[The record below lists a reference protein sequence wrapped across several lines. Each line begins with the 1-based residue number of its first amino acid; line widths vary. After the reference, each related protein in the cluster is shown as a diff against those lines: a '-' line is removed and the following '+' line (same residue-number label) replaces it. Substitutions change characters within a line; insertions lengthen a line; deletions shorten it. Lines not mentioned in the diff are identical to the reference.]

1 MERSCSMQEPARS
14 MSCKALAP
22 AITHL
27 SPQRPRSQSPKAS
40 GMAQHGNVPCEQQP
54 WTAESRSQSERV
66 LGRGD
71 LARPVEEPAERSGL
85 VTGAREQASLVDP
98 LPAGVTHG
106 EEQLRR
112 TADPSDEG
120 AINLETSRHS
130 AAPAVEAGTR
140 QQGNGEVPTC
150 AEPMP
155 SLSLAEL
162 SSLIQREKYQ
172 RLQCRDLASQVRAL
186 LLSSGVSRRLI
197 RCIQSAYRS
206 LVNRYRTDQKD
217 DFVTVYNAL
226 VDLHGCCDSPLWT
239 RSPTPR
245 SQTVD
250 AAEPWPMPS
259 PSWIANLPSESQ
271 EIVVGFMSK
280 IRTEPGFLARRIAS
294 LPPSELSAIIFPH
307 QSPSVVESI
316 IHSHSL
322 GKAQTSRTS
331 NSSAYVS
338 FGVDHLRHLQRC
350 DRLSSLL
357 YTVFDDSSELGSH
370 EDIRRSDVW
379 STACAS
385 VLVGANRGSDRFV
398 ETVLD
403 IWASL
408 RAWEIKPQLEVFL
421 LKLLQ
426 DGASLLEPPNSQR
439 TGFNEPVVTT
449 TIPEFF
455 DQALDAFF
463 KLLGARST
471 HGSLP
476 GGVLDFV
483 RAILRKIKDPEQAR
497 KARNDIILGWC
508 FSKFFYRVITYPESQ
523 GICTN
528 YHITDSLRQRILKEL
543 AIRVQKQVSDVVSP
557 WKHTGPVV
565 PGMRTQI
572 EQFIDLFDV
581 DASAEPQP
589 SFFTSSR
596 EEQDP
601 GPQSYLLI
609 SPSDFATMVQ
619 ALFPDAQSLSDL
631 SYNSVFDPME
641 SSASFFTASSIRTSD
656 TSDPQSALNSST
668 AASISG
674 TSMTSNT
681 ISNVAPVDEAGQ
693 ALPGPTTDC
702 SENAKHGVSENDD
715 NYGQK
720 LRTLCDGL
728 WHLVGS
734 ATPAGSCHPAAE
746 DWAVVYIEC
755 DGGLSLNESYNLEGH
770 VDSEHNTDLATDDDL
785 AKDYE
790 LVKEATAR
798 LVDDRYLHHHVL
810 TERRLRVISVRDPQG
825 IQRPEFSTFGRSLN
839 AVAADRSSHEF
850 GGMLPRPEQ
859 SEGSAESGT
868 TDESGPALAAMFGK
882 AFDSSQARYDFQSA
896 QFWWRSQ
903 RAVRVLLTKSSASTQ
918 SNHLLTQIA
927 QDFETKA
934 RKWRASIEQSNS
946 VLLRLTALKHDQGSI
961 LRGLELESKALRDK
975 MWYFSEVIHSSRYDD
990 AKKVTLALRA
1000 MANPTRGRQRHSGLS
1015 SWARHRL
1022 KSSIGHDRTD
1032 GQILEAMT
1040 VPADHGGPMK
1050 LGDEQVE
1057 LTTKWLT
1064 ERSIENFCKG
1074 EERIHRFC
1082 FEIQK
1087 CVNRLTGDSLLK
1099 SPDLWSSSLYTQEKR
1114 IFDRGSREV
1123 HTQLDSQAGLGS
1135 NRSSTSQ
1142 LNSNPSFQFPWTAP
1156 RSTNADTLN
1165 YGIGNT
1171 GSRKP
1176 GARSR
1181 EPVPLWSHNLDTLPP
1196 LSPGMRSKPPTTPH
1210 GTGMPAPG
1218 IVEAQPAGFGKRAFL
1233 DTLKQTLTSLLISD
1247 LGNLNWVQGSETD
1260 SWISEDD
1267 GQAYTNTLIDS
1278 VCTGTSTHGNG
1289 TSTTLMH
1296 GERLPEAI
1304 IRPGVTGANQLASE
1318 STPHK
1323 HWSFG
1328 TLQEAPVT
1336 NEHTETNDTK
1346 PAGGGEN
1353 TLESPFPYHD
1363 AFKKLLTRFSASP
1376 DPHIKLQMLYELEI
1390 LTSSWSQT
1398 SNPVDPNNHAKSS
1411 ISNTT
1416 RRAGVRGIG
1425 VPRTKATRIEE
1436 VMANCEERRAN
1447 TLQSGPTRLSVS
1459 SKDKCEDPSGSGTVL
1474 QSIFDDPSLRP
1485 RTLFRDLQYIA
1496 AFVPPSILDHTPRGK
1511 AFWDVGLA
1519 ALALKEDHC
1528 KAKIRLAD
1536 QIVAYHWKPD
1546 DNASQ
1551 RRESAQP
1558 NSPNQPDPHATPDS
1572 GEIPAH
1578 SFCDEELAKYTR
1590 SSAATMYTIAAKEGF
1605 PSAARE
1611 LGLFYLANPELVE
1624 PRITLLPLSK
1634 PKDVFQPVL
1643 LALDKKNR
1651 EVNGSSS
1658 VTEGLDPL
1666 IFSVA
1671 FHWMEVAANGGDKD
1685 ARTFLKNNSNLSA
1698 GR

>member
-1 MERSCSMQEPARS
+1 M
-14 MSCKALAP
+14 
-22 AITHL
+22 
-27 SPQRPRSQSPKAS
+27 
-40 GMAQHGNVPCEQQP
+40 
-54 WTAESRSQSERV
+54 
-66 LGRGD
+66 
-71 LARPVEEPAERSGL
+71 
-85 VTGAREQASLVDP
+85 
-98 LPAGVTHG
+98 
-106 EEQLRR
+106 
-112 TADPSDEG
+112 
-120 AINLETSRHS
+120 
-130 AAPAVEAGTR
+130 
-140 QQGNGEVPTC
+140 
-150 AEPMP
+150 
-155 SLSLAEL
+155 
-162 SSLIQREKYQ
+162 
-172 RLQCRDLASQVRAL
+172 
-186 LLSSGVSRRLI
+186 
-197 RCIQSAYRS
+197 
-206 LVNRYRTDQKD
+206 
-217 DFVTVYNAL
+217 
-226 VDLHGCCDSPLWT
+226 
-239 RSPTPR
+239 
-245 SQTVD
+245 
-250 AAEPWPMPS
+250 
-259 PSWIANLPSESQ
+259 
-271 EIVVGFMSK
+271 
-280 IRTEPGFLARRIAS
+280 
-294 LPPSELSAIIFPH
+294 
-307 QSPSVVESI
+307 
-316 IHSHSL
+316 
-322 GKAQTSRTS
+322 
-331 NSSAYVS
+331 
-338 FGVDHLRHLQRC
+338 
-350 DRLSSLL
+350 
-357 YTVFDDSSELGSH
+357 
-370 EDIRRSDVW
+370 
-379 STACAS
+379 
-385 VLVGANRGSDRFV
+385 
-398 ETVLD
+398 
-403 IWASL
+403 
-408 RAWEIKPQLEVFL
+408 
-421 LKLLQ
+421 
-426 DGASLLEPPNSQR
+426 
-439 TGFNEPVVTT
+439 
-449 TIPEFF
+449 
-455 DQALDAFF
+455 
-463 KLLGARST
+463 
-471 HGSLP
+471 
-476 GGVLDFV
+476 
-483 RAILRKIKDPEQAR
+483 
-497 KARNDIILGWC
+497 
-508 FSKFFYRVITYPESQ
+508 
-523 GICTN
+523 
-528 YHITDSLRQRILKEL
+528 KEL
-543 AIRVQKQVSDVVSP
+543 AVRVQNQVSDIVSP
-557 WKHTGPVV
+557 WYGDQCALSGCGAKSTANRKHTGPVV
-565 PGMRTQI
+565 PGVRTQV

-581 DASAEPQP
+581 DGSAEPQP
-589 SFFTSSR
+589 PFSTSSR

-601 GPQSYLLI
+601 GPQPYLLI

-619 ALFPDAQSLSDL
+619 ALYPDAQSLSDL

-641 SSASFFTASSIRTSD
+641 SSASFFTVSSIRTSD

-693 ALPGPTTDC
+693 AVPGPTADC
-702 SENAKHGVSENDD
+702 SENSKHESLENDD
-715 NYGQK
+715 NYGQQ
-720 LRTLCDGL
+720 LRMLCDDL

-734 ATPAGSCHPAAE
+734 ARPEGSCHPAAE
-746 DWAVVYIEC
+746 AWAVLYVEC
-755 DGGLSLNESYNLEGH
+755 DGGLSLSESYNLEGH
-770 VDSEHNTDLATDDDL
+770 VDSEHNTDLDTGGDL

-798 LVDDRYLHHHVL
+798 LVDDRYLHPHVL
-810 TERRLRVISVRDPQG
+810 TERWLHVISARDAQG
-825 IQRPEFSTFGRSLN
+825 VQRPDFSTLGRSLN
-839 AVAADRSSHEF
+839 AVAADLSSPEF
-850 GGMLPRPEQ
+850 GGVLPRPEQ
-859 SEGSAESGT
+859 SQGSAESGT
-868 TDESGPALAAMFGK
+868 VDGSGPALAAMFGK

-903 RAVRVLLTKSSASTQ
+903 RAVRVLLTKSSDSTQ
-918 SNHLLTQIA
+918 PNHLVTQIA

-934 RKWRASIEQSNS
+934 RKWGVSIEQSNS
-946 VLLRLTALKHDQGSI
+946 VLLRLNVLKHDQGSI
-961 LRGLELESKALRDK
+961 LRSLELESKALRDR

-990 AKKVTLALRA
+990 ARKVTLALRA
-1000 MANPTRGRQRHSGLS
+1000 MANPTRGRQRNSGLS

-1022 KSSIGHDRTD
+1022 KSSIGLDRTD
-1032 GQILEAMT
+1032 SQILEAMT

-1050 LGDEQVE
+1050 LGDEQVD

-1123 HTQLDSQAGLGS
+1123 PTQLDSPPGLGS
-1135 NRSSTSQ
+1135 NRTSTSP
-1142 LNSNPSFQFPWTAP
+1142 LSTNPSFQFPWTVP
-1156 RSTNADTLN
+1156 RGTNADTLN
-1165 YGIGNT
+1165 YVIGST

-1196 LSPGMRSKPPTTPH
+1196 LIPGMRSKSPTSLY
-1210 GTGMPAPG
+1210 GAGMPVPG
-1218 IVEAQPAGFGKRAFL
+1218 IVEVQPAGFGKRAFL
-1233 DTLKQTLTSLLISD
+1233 DMLKQTLTSLLISD

-1260 SWISEDD
+1260 SWILEND
-1267 GQAYTNTLIDS
+1267 GQACTITLIDS
-1278 VCTGTSTHGNG
+1278 VRTGTSTDRNR

-1296 GERLPEAI
+1296 AECLPEAI
-1304 IRPGVTGANQLASE
+1304 IPAGVTGADQLTSE
-1318 STPHK
+1318 GTPHR

-1328 TLQEAPVT
+1328 TMQEAPVT
-1336 NEHTETNDTK
+1336 NENTETNDSK
-1346 PAGGGEN
+1346 PASGGET
-1353 TLESPFPYHD
+1353 TLESPFPYRD

-1376 DPHIKLQMLYELEI
+1376 DPHVKLQMLYELEI
-1390 LTSSWSQT
+1390 ITSSWSQT
-1398 SNPVDPNNHAKSS
+1398 SNLLDPNHHARSP

-1416 RRAGVRGIG
+1416 RRAGIRAIG

-1447 TLQSGPTRLSVS
+1447 TLQSGQTRLSVS
-1459 SKDKCEDPSGSGTVL
+1459 SKDNYEDPSDSGTVL

-1496 AFVPPSILDHTPRGK
+1496 AFVPSSILDHTPRGK

-1558 NSPNQPDPHATPDS
+1558 NSPNQPDPHATLES

-1634 PKDVFQPVL
+1634 PKDVFRPVL
-1643 LALDKKNR
+1643 MALDKKNR
-1651 EVNGSSS
+1651 DVNGSSS

-1685 ARTFLKNNSNLSA
+1685 ARTFLKNNSNLSV